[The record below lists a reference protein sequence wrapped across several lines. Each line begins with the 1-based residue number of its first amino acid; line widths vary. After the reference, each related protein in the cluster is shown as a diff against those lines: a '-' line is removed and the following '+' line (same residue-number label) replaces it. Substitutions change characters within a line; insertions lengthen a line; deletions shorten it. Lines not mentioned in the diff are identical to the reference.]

1 MPNLFKKKKTAENYL
16 PDLVAKAPGN
26 HRILEEVRIYVAS
39 GASMDNDRFYNF
51 CNLRWK
57 EVMII
62 KNKNRA

>member
-1 MPNLFKKKKTAENYL
+1 MYGIINLHHAKSIQKEKKAEKYL

-51 CNLRWK
+51 CNLR
-57 EVMII
+57 
-62 KNKNRA
+62 